1 MKKLALLM
9 TAILIFSIFVAGCSS
24 KSSSGGKKE
33 EITVYT
39 AIEDNQIP
47 AYIELFNKVHPNI
60 EVKLVRDSTGIIAA
74 KLLAEKDNPVADVV
88 WGQGIT
94 SLIPLD
100 EAGLLEAYNPKNIDQ
115 IMPTFKDTA
124 NPVHWVGMDGYMAT
138 FAVNTVELKKKG
150 LPIPK
155 SYQDL
160 LDPKYK
166 GLISMPNPASSG
178 TGFLTV
184 SALLQ
189 LMGEDQAWDYMNK
202 LHENI
207 GIYTHSGSKP
217 AKQAGE
223 GEFPI
228 GISFDYPSFKEKES
242 GAPVEVVFPK
252 EGSGWEMEATA
263 LIKKPKIKKAA
274 KTFMDWVTTK
284 DFLQLVNKNFAVVSE
299 DLGNPLPKG
308 YPQDLLDKQ
317 LIKNDFQWAGKQR
330 EAILAEWTKRYDSKS
345 EPKEE

>member
-1 MKKLALLM
+1 MKRSILLI
-9 TAILIFSIFVAGCSS
+9 TAMLIFSIFAAGCSA

-47 AYIELFNKVHPNI
+47 AYMDAFEKAYPNI
-60 EVKLVRDSTGIIAA
+60 KVSLVRDSTGIIAA
-74 KLLAEKDNPVADVV
+74 KLLAEKDNPVADIV

-94 SLIPLD
+94 SLMPLD
-100 EAGLLEAYNPKNIDQ
+100 EAGLLEPYNPKNIDQ
-115 IMPTFKDTA
+115 IMPDFKDKA

-150 LPIPK
+150 LPVPK

-160 LDPKYK
+160 LEPKYK

-184 SALLQ
+184 SAFLQ
-189 LMGEDQAWDYMNK
+189 LMGEDQGWEYMDK
-202 LHENI
+202 LHQNI

-242 GAPVEVVFPK
+242 GAPIEVVFPK

-263 LIKKPKIKKAA
+263 LIKKTKIKKAA
-274 KTFMDWVTTK
+274 KTFMDFVTTK
-284 DFLQLVNKNFAVVSE
+284 EFLELVNKNFAVVSE
-299 DLGNPLPKG
+299 DLGNPLPEG
-308 YPQDLLDKQ
+308 YPQDLLTKQ

-330 EAILAEWTKRYDSKS
+330 EAIVGEWTKRFDSKS